1 MNLSIKFFVFIKNYL
16 YICFKNKNMAKHSIA
31 ITDERLYNDI
41 VEYCRLN
48 NDKISNFCQ
57 RVLKEQLLVEKYGD
71 TPFGNITHEMEL
83 PSVVPIDANA
93 KDVIQP
99 QINHWVEENT
109 KAIHDKIFKQIVEPP
124 LDTFQMPYELDEVTE
139 TITNDNG
146 NILEK
151 YKDKKVPKEFYGEIK
166 VEKQEKKK
174 IRRL

>member
-1 MNLSIKFFVFIKNYL
+1 
-16 YICFKNKNMAKHSIA
+16 MAKHSIV
-31 ITDERLYNDI
+31 ITDERLYNDL

-48 NDKISNFCQ
+48 NEKISNFCQ
-57 RVLKEQLLVEKYGD
+57 RVLKEQLLVEKYGN
-71 TPFGNITHEMEL
+71 TPFGEVTRVFEL
-83 PSVVPIDANA
+83 PPVAPIDANA

-99 QINHWVEENT
+99 LINQWVEENT
-109 KAIHDKIFKQIVEPP
+109 KTINDIIIKQIVEPP
-124 LDTFQMPYELDEVTE
+124 IDTVQMPYELDEVTE

-166 VEKQEKKK
+166 VEEPKRKK

>member
-1 MNLSIKFFVFIKNYL
+1 
-16 YICFKNKNMAKHSIA
+16 MAKHSIV
-31 ITDERLYNDI
+31 ITDERLYNDL

-48 NDKISNFCQ
+48 NEKISNFCQ
-57 RVLKEQLLVEKYGD
+57 RVLKEQLLVEKYGN
-71 TPFGNITHEMEL
+71 TPFGEVTHVFEL
-83 PSVVPIDANA
+83 PPVAPIDANA

-99 QINHWVEENT
+99 LINQWVEENT
-109 KAIHDKIFKQIVEPP
+109 KTINDIIIKQIVEPP

-166 VEKQEKKK
+166 VEEPKRKK